1 MMRYKKIAACGLA
14 GIMCFAMVP
23 VQSMAGSP
31 EFAYTADVWAALR
44 DNKLEFG
51 EIDKLVHEYNATV
64 LQNQI
69 DYEEFR
75 GEDQDD
81 IAEDYYDAADEIYN
95 SLDYPSSGDEN
106 YASGISAYLN
116 GQLQADN
123 LREQGDD
130 NVEDGD
136 IKKLGYDQTEAE
148 LVKQAQEL
156 MITYWNRVYSLES
169 LQKSKEQAEAAYN
182 STVTKLSAGM
192 STQAQVLS
200 AQEAVASAEASIL
213 SAETSIS
220 STKETLCLMLGW
232 TYGAD
237 VEISEVPEP
246 DLESIAAIDL
256 NADMEK
262 GVEASYALKILEK
275 KINNARNA
283 SNKESL
289 EEQYK
294 SQKETAASSI
304 KSAYQSLILAKSSY
318 DQALQAYTLEQ
329 NTMNTAERR
338 LQAGTITKNDYI
350 KQQSACVTAQV
361 AAQTSKLAL
370 LTAMVD
376 YEWSV
381 KGLASV
387 S

>member
-1 MMRYKKIAACGLA
+1 MRYKKIVACGLA
-14 GIMCFAMVP
+14 GIMCFASVP
-23 VQSMAGSP
+23 VQTLAGSP

-44 DNKLEFG
+44 DNKLEFD

-81 IAEDYYDAADEIYN
+81 IAKDYYDAADEIYN
-95 SLDYPSSGDEN
+95 SIDYPSSGDEN
-106 YASGISAYLN
+106 YASSISAYLN

-130 NVEDGD
+130 NVEDGE
-136 IKKLGYDQTEAE
+136 IKKLGYDQTEAG

-156 MITYWNRVYSLES
+156 MITYWSRLYSLES
-169 LQKSKEQAEAAYN
+169 QKKSKEQAEATYQ
-182 STVTKLSAGM
+182 STVTKLGAGM
-192 STQAQVLS
+192 ATQAQVLS
-200 AQEAVASAEASIL
+200 AEEAVASAEASIL

-220 STKETLCLMLGW
+220 STKENLCLMLGW

-237 VEISEVPEP
+237 VEIGEVPEP

-256 NADMEK
+256 NADVEK
-262 GVEASYALKILEK
+262 GVEASYALRILKK

-283 SNKESL
+283 SNRESL

-338 LQAGTITKNDYI
+338 LQAGTITRNDYI

-381 KGLASV
+381 NGLASV